1 MAANSH
7 RAGHGC
13 LGYSTRSDTTSAQ
26 AAEPDLAAGG
36 RLEGRG
42 FVNDARRRLFCARIA
57 GLAFSG
63 VTPVDAISPFKT
75 SVCGIEE
82 LAGHCGS
89 RVSHVLSILDPN
101 WPVPDAFGAY
111 GEHARLELRFHDV
124 IEEHNPDMIAP
135 RQEHIADLLAFGRG
149 LLDEP
154 RDDAHLLVHCHAGVS
169 RSTASMALI
178 LAQALP
184 DVAADRI
191 FAQVLHIRPRAWPN
205 LRILEIGDALLGRRG
220 ELVAAAAGVYRTSSI
235 GGSMWPSTCGRTGEV
250 ERSRQR
256 CVERTQTMRRVQVIL
271 TLVVLISC
279 PAAADVVE
287 PNYAA
292 QRAQMIRTIEAQVSD
307 VSSEIGRDHIDPRVL
322 KVMGSLPRHEFVPE
336 DLRRAS
342 YADHPLPIGYGQTIS
357 QPLIV
362 ALMTDLLNIDA
373 TSIVLEVGTGSG
385 YQAAVVAA
393 LAQQV
398 YTIEI
403 IPDLAHSAADRLHR
417 LGYTNVTVRVGDG
430 YFGWPDAA
438 APFDGIIVTAAAAH
452 IPPPLLQQLKP
463 GGRMAIPVGPP
474 FGLQHLTVVERG
486 ADGRVRT
493 RQLFPVKFVP
503 LTGQHP

>member
-1 MAANSH
+1 VAANSH

-82 LAGHCGS
+82 LAGHCES
-89 RVSHVLSILDPN
+89 RVSHVLSILDPD
-101 WPVPDAFGAY
+101 WLVPDAFGAY

-220 ELVAAAAGVYRTSSI
+220 ELVAAAAGVYRTQLDR
-235 GGSMWPSTCGRTGEV
+235 GQYVAEHMRANGRGREIETA
-250 ERSRQR
+250 
-256 CVERTQTMRRVQVIL
+256 MR
-271 TLVVLISC
+271 
-279 PAAADVVE
+279 
-287 PNYAA
+287 
-292 QRAQMIRTIEAQVSD
+292 
-307 VSSEIGRDHIDPRVL
+307 
-322 KVMGSLPRHEFVPE
+322 
-336 DLRRAS
+336 
-342 YADHPLPIGYGQTIS
+342 
-357 QPLIV
+357 
-362 ALMTDLLNIDA
+362 
-373 TSIVLEVGTGSG
+373 
-385 YQAAVVAA
+385 
-393 LAQQV
+393 
-398 YTIEI
+398 
-403 IPDLAHSAADRLHR
+403 
-417 LGYTNVTVRVGDG
+417 
-430 YFGWPDAA
+430 
-438 APFDGIIVTAAAAH
+438 
-452 IPPPLLQQLKP
+452 
-463 GGRMAIPVGPP
+463 
-474 FGLQHLTVVERG
+474 
-486 ADGRVRT
+486 
-493 RQLFPVKFVP
+493 
-503 LTGQHP
+503 